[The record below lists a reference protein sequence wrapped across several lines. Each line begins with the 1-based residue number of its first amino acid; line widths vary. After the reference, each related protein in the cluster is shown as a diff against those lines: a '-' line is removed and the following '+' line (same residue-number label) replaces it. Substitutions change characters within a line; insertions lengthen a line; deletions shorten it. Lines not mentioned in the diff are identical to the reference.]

1 MSYIRSVNGN
11 IENNP
16 INELNTDYTSSAINK
31 QQMFIEEPVSQYD
44 TERLNEYRST
54 IEQLRTRTESVN
66 MALEAA
72 LVPSIFYGSSVSKLK
87 DNKEINFY
95 VNDDQVY
102 RVNHNKPEYVFEC
115 NMIKFKSDREKRLCY
130 DNTLYEY
137 TLKGDTIDII
147 LNLIVGQIRITL
159 QQLLV
164 ALGVVTLLKVCINA
178 LLHFWYHV

>member
-16 INELNTDYTSSAINK
+16 INELNTDYASSAINK

-66 MALEAA
+66 MALEAS

-87 DNKEINFY
+87 DNKEI
-95 VNDDQVY
+95 
-102 RVNHNKPEYVFEC
+102 
-115 NMIKFKSDREKRLCY
+115 KF
-130 DNTLYEY
+130 
-137 TLKGDTIDII
+137 
-147 LNLIVGQIRITL
+147 
-159 QQLLV
+159 
-164 ALGVVTLLKVCINA
+164 
-178 LLHFWYHV
+178 